1 MAVSFLAAICNP
13 QKALVYLLVFSVR
26 AADLLVHLVT
36 SLVSLALQACCTAH
50 FLCIQLSRNM
60 QSHTSVERHPAVMV

>member
-1 MAVSFLAAICNP
+1 MRRLCIGVSFLAAICNA

-36 SLVSLALQACCTAH
+36 SLVSLALQA
-50 FLCIQLSRNM
+50 
-60 QSHTSVERHPAVMV
+60 